1 MENFELVSDVNK
13 ANLITHNGKF
23 HIDEV
28 FSTVLLMKVFKNIK
42 LIRLSEIP
50 KDVDCKNKIIYDIGG
65 GRFDHHQINA
75 DIRENGIKYSSF
87 GLLWKEYGRIYLKKV
102 HCEDIEF
109 AWKKFDQSFVQT
121 IDKIDNFQI
130 EKDCLNN
137 YLISNIIESF
147 NPTWNSNIDP
157 DLKFKE
163 AANFAVIIFDNIIK
177 EIFSIIEA
185 NTYLNYMKLKNSEY
199 IILEKYVPYNDFII
213 ENDNEKRIKFIV
225 YPSKRNGYEVRTV
238 LDRAKFPD
246 EWYNLSKKEFY
257 DKYKIDGML
266 YCHSNGKLCI
276 VSNIETA
283 IDIINLT
290 LLKKKW

>member
-1 MENFELVSDVNK
+1 
-13 ANLITHNGKF
+13 
-23 HIDEV
+23 
-28 FSTVLLMKVFKNIK
+28 
-42 LIRLSEIP
+42 
-50 KDVDCKNKIIYDIGG
+50 
-65 GRFDHHQINA
+65 
-75 DIRENGIKYSSF
+75 
-87 GLLWKEYGRIYLKKV
+87 
-102 HCEDIEF
+102 
-109 AWKKFDQSFVQT
+109 
-121 IDKIDNFQI
+121 
-130 EKDCLNN
+130 
-137 YLISNIIESF
+137 
-147 NPTWNSNIDP
+147 
-157 DLKFKE
+157 
-163 AANFAVIIFDNIIK
+163 
-177 EIFSIIEA
+177 
-185 NTYLNYMKLKNSEY
+185 MKLKNSEY

-290 LLKKKW
+290 LLKKKMIKYIHLKINYFLYL